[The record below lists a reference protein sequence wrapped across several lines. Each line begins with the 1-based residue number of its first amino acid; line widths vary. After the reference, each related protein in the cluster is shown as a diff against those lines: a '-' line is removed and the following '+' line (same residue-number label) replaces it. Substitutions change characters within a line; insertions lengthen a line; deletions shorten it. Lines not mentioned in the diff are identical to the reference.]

1 MAEPKVT
8 TVRVTADELKTQ
20 LLVLHVFERDTSA
33 VGFVAKVDRLYDGA
47 LSRVLGS
54 GDFAGHK
61 GDTLVIYPPNADCGI
76 RRVLLVGAGK
86 REDHTVERL
95 RRAVGSAVRVAER
108 MAIRE
113 MSISVGHVHHLS
125 EHMGDY
131 YAGLAAVEAAM
142 LATWDYRDLKTQS
155 EDSAPRATLD
165 AVSILAHE
173 DRELEELQRAVR
185 HGTITA
191 RGANI
196 ARDLQQRPGNIAT
209 PTFVAGRAKEI
220 AERLKLKVT
229 VLDREQMKKEGM
241 HALLAVAQG
250 GAEEPRFVAMEY
262 RGGEKTA
269 KPLVLVGKGVTFD
282 TGGISIKPAQS
293 MEEMKYDMSGA
304 AAVIGAIHAIAE
316 LELKVNV
323 VALVP
328 LTENVPSGTAYK
340 PGDVI
345 SSLLGKSI
353 EVVNTDA
360 EGRLILADALAYAQR
375 YEPAAIVDCATLT
388 GACVIALGHHAIALM
403 GNNGQLIDQ
412 VRAAGQRTGE
422 RCWPMPLWDEYREQI
437 SSTIADIKNSGG
449 RAAGSITAGWFLKEF
464 VADETPWVH
473 LDIAGTAYRDEAAP
487 YLRKGAAGVPTRL
500 LIDWV
505 RSRAGA

>member
-1 MAEPKVT
+1 MPEPSIT
-8 TVRVTADELKTQ
+8 TARVAIDDLKTE
-20 LLVLHVFERDTSA
+20 LLVLHVFERDTTA
-33 VGFVAKVDRLYDGA
+33 AGFVAKVDRRYDGA
-47 LSRVLGS
+47 LSRVLQS
-54 GDFAGHK
+54 GDFAGRP
-61 GDTLVIYPPNADCGI
+61 GDSLVVYPPDPSCGV

-95 RRAVGSAVRVAER
+95 RRAVGTAVRVAEK

-113 MSISVGHVHHLS
+113 MSVSVGHVHHLS

-131 YAGLAAVEAAM
+131 YAGLAAVEAAV
-142 LATWDYRDLKTQS
+142 LAAWDYRELKTQG
-155 EDSAPRATLD
+155 EEKAPRATLET
-165 AVSILAHE
+165 VTILAHE
-173 DRELEELQRAVR
+173 DRERDELDRAVR

-196 ARDLQQRPGNIAT
+196 ARDLQQRPPNIAT
-209 PTFVAGRAKEI
+209 PTYIAERAREI
-220 AERLKLKVT
+220 ADRLKLKIT
-229 VLDREQMKKEGM
+229 VLDRDQMRKEGM

-250 GAEEPRFVAMEY
+250 TQEEPRFVTMEY
-262 RGGEKTA
+262 RGGEKNA
-269 KPLVLVGKGVTFD
+269 RPLVLIGKGVTFD
-282 TGGISIKPAQS
+282 TGGISIKPAQG

-323 VALVP
+323 VALTP
-328 LTENVPSGTAYK
+328 LTENAPSGTAYR

-345 SSLLGKSI
+345 GSLLGKTI

-388 GACVIALGHHAIALM
+388 GACVIALGHHAIGLM

-422 RCWPMPLWDEYREQI
+422 RCWPMPLWDEYREQLD
-437 SSTIADIKNSGG
+437 STIADMKNSGG

-464 VADETPWVH
+464 VSDETPWAH

-505 RSRAGA
+505 RSRASA